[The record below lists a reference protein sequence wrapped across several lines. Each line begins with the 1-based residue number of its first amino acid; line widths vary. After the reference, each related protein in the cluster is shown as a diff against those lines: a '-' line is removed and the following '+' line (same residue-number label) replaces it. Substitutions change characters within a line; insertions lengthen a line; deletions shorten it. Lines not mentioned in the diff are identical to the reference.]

1 MTVVGMYFFKDSKDA
16 DAEDADAPD
25 ADADA
30 EDADEEVMG
39 ADSTSKAKSEI
50 LQRCSGV
57 KELTWEDIYCMG
69 VRKTKKER
77 MR

>member
-1 MTVVGMYFFKDSKDA
+1 MYFFKDSKDA
-16 DAEDADAPD
+16 DA
-25 ADADA
+25 DADA
-30 EDADEEVMG
+30 EDVDVCAEDADVEVME
-39 ADSTSKAKSEI
+39 ADSTSIAKSEI

>member
-1 MTVVGMYFFKDSKDA
+1 MYLFKDSKDA
-16 DAEDADAPD
+16 D

-30 EDADEEVMG
+30 EDADVYAEDADVEVME
-39 ADSTSKAKSEI
+39 AESTSKVKSGI